1 MKKYKM
7 IRVSGET
14 HNLLKGKA
22 NEKDT
27 SILKLLDKI
36 LKSYYKGKK
45 K

>member
-7 IRVSGET
+7 IRASYKT
-14 HNLLKGKA
+14 HKLLKGKA

-36 LKSYYKGKK
+36 LKSYYKDK
-45 K
+45 